1 VDFWR
6 KPPPLIGFGVE
17 RHTLAYRRYHPGI
30 SSCISGA
37 FCEEGAAWPRRAQ
50 AIGEILRSA
59 VDRGPDCRSIPTQ
72 WRASQGASIEP
83 VFIRFRRWNLAER
96 PIQLFRAHACRT
108 DIWLCMQ
115 GFFIRSGQI
124 LPTHFTTGR
133 GDRFE
138 LHSDRFR
145 RWNLAER
152 PIQLFRA
159 HACRTDIWLCMQGF
173 FIRSG
178 QILPTHFTTGRGDR
192 FELHSDRFRRWN
204 LLGRIQCPRR
214 GANPPGFQI

>member
-1 VDFWR
+1 MWR
-6 KPPPLIGFGVE
+6 AQL
-17 RHTLAYRRYHPGI
+17 
-30 SSCISGA
+30 S
-37 FCEEGAAWPRRAQ
+37 PRRVQ
-50 AIGEILRSA
+50 AILRDSEICSRP
-59 VDRGPDCRSIPTQ
+59 VVSIADSFRPNRDPA
-72 WRASQGASIEP
+72 RALPLSQLI
-83 VFIRFRRWNLAER
+83 IRFRWWNLADR

-133 GDRFE
+133 GDHFE

-159 HACRTDIWLCMQGF
+159 HACRADIWLCMQGF
-173 FIRSG
+173 FIRSD
-178 QILPTHFTTGRGDR
+178 QTLPTHFTTFDEVIVLSHIATDSDGGIFWGAFSVQGGAQTPQGSRSGAIEVQFWSFDR
-192 FELHSDRFRRWN
+192 RPF
-204 LLGRIQCPRR
+204 LL
-214 GANPPGFQI
+214 

>member
-1 VDFWR
+1 MEGKGQQWIRVSGSYKGRVKEPNSLCMIMIWCWELPEEEERRPCCFVDFWR

-30 SSCISGA
+30 SSCISGV

-59 VDRGPDCRSIPTQ
+59 VDRGPDCRSISTQ
-72 WRASQGASIEP
+72 WRASQGASIET

-96 PIQLFRAHACRT
+96 PIQLFRAHA
-108 DIWLCMQ
+108 
-115 GFFIRSGQI
+115 
-124 LPTHFTTGR
+124 
-133 GDRFE
+133 
-138 LHSDRFR
+138 FR
-145 RWNLAER
+145 
-152 PIQLFRA
+152 IG
-159 HACRTDIWLCMQGF
+159 IWLCMQGF

>member
-1 VDFWR
+1 
-6 KPPPLIGFGVE
+6 LIGFGVE

-50 AIGEILRSA
+50 AIGEILRYA

-145 RWNLAER
+145 RWNL
-152 PIQLFRA
+152 
-159 HACRTDIWLCMQGF
+159 
-173 FIRSG
+173 
-178 QILPTHFTTGRGDR
+178 
-192 FELHSDRFRRWN
+192 
-204 LLGRIQCPRR
+204 LGHIQCPRR
-214 GANPPGFQI
+214 GVNPQGFRSRVVEVRSGFRQTVFPLQQPGRMLILRGG

>member
-1 VDFWR
+1 VVPIADPFR
-6 KPPPLIGFGVE
+6 P
-17 RHTLAYRRYHPGI
+17 
-30 SSCISGA
+30 
-37 FCEEGAAWPRRAQ
+37 
-50 AIGEILRSA
+50 IGELARALPLRQFSSDSDGGILQS
-59 VDRGPDCRSIPTQ
+59 VP
-72 WRASQGASIEP
+72 
-83 VFIRFRRWNLAER
+83 F
-96 PIQLFRAHACRT
+96 QLFRAHALRIG
-108 DIWLCMQ
+108 IWLCMQ

>member
-30 SSCISGA
+30 SSCISGV

-72 WRASQGASIEP
+72 WRASQGASSET

-145 RWNLAER
+145 RWN
-152 PIQLFRA
+152 P
-159 HACRTDIWLCMQGF
+159 
-173 FIRSG
+173 
-178 QILPTHFTTGRGDR
+178 
-192 FELHSDRFRRWN
+192 
-204 LLGRIQCPRR
+204 LGRIQCPRR